1 MFTMFDIHTSSCVTL
16 NDVDA
21 EIKRLLSLN
30 PSQVFDAA
38 RYHFSAGGA
47 RVRAQLG
54 LDAASG
60 LNLSAQASMA
70 CAVAPELLHNASL
83 IHDDLQDGDAMRRDT
98 PAVWSRYGKGTAISA
113 GDLLISA
120 AYMAI
125 TNHPHPAPALRAM
138 HDAVAITIAG
148 QSADCCVGQPNP
160 EDCAAIAA
168 NKSGPLLALPIR
180 LALLAAEAPG
190 QDIVVSAGRALAVA
204 YQTLDDLA
212 DREADLKNGITNI
225 CLSLEASGY
234 APKAAK
240 IIASDRA
247 YSALEAA
254 RQDASALQNGAGAS
268 LLSLADHLEIHLKDF
283 VDAA

>member
-1 MFTMFDIHTSSCVTL
+1 MFDIHTSSCVTL

-30 PSQVFDAA
+30 PSRVVDAA

-54 LDAASG
+54 LDAASA

-120 AYMAI
+120 AYMATESRRLCCHCRKQI
-125 TNHPHPAPALRAM
+125 GPPFSFTDTACFTRRRSTRAR
-138 HDAVAITIAG
+138 H
-148 QSADCCVGQPNP
+148 C
-160 EDCAAIAA
+160 
-168 NKSGPLLALPIR
+168 
-180 LALLAAEAPG
+180 
-190 QDIVVSAGRALAVA
+190 
-204 YQTLDDLA
+204 
-212 DREADLKNGITNI
+212 
-225 CLSLEASGY
+225 
-234 APKAAK
+234 
-240 IIASDRA
+240 
-247 YSALEAA
+247 
-254 RQDASALQNGAGAS
+254 
-268 LLSLADHLEIHLKDF
+268 
-283 VDAA
+283 